1 MTHMPSYIQLI
12 LPYLLIAVVIGLSL
26 ALFVLVKA
34 DVRRYGSEWER
45 ERESLLEHQRELKTQ
60 IVALETAM
68 REQEQ
73 RAESISAV
81 TVSSAVRPG
90 MNLQRRAQILR
101 LAKRGDNPQQ
111 IATTVGMPQNEVEL
125 LLKLHQQQSAC

>member
-1 MTHMPSYIQLI
+1 MPSYIQLI

-60 IVALETAM
+60 IVALENAM

>member
-1 MTHMPSYIQLI
+1 MPSYIQLI

-45 ERESLLEHQRELKTQ
+45 EREGLLEHQRELKTQ

-73 RAESISAV
+73 RAESMTAV
-81 TVSSAVRPG
+81 PVSSAVRPG

-111 IATTVGMPQNEVEL
+111 IASTVGMPQNEVEL
-125 LLKLHQQQSAC
+125 LLKLHAQQSAAVS

>member
-1 MTHMPSYIQLI
+1 MPSYIQLI

-34 DVRRYGSEWER
+34 DVRRYGHEWER
-45 ERESLLEHQRELKTQ
+45 ERDSMLEHQQELKTQ

-73 RAESISAV
+73 RSENLSAV

-101 LAKRGDNPQQ
+101 LSKRGDNPQQ
-111 IATTVGMPQNEVEL
+111 IATTLGMPQNEVEL
-125 LLKLHQQQSAC
+125 LLKLHAQQSAAC

>member
-1 MTHMPSYIQLI
+1 MPSYIQLI

-81 TVSSAVRPG
+81 TISSAVRPG

>member
-1 MTHMPSYIQLI
+1 MPSYIQLI